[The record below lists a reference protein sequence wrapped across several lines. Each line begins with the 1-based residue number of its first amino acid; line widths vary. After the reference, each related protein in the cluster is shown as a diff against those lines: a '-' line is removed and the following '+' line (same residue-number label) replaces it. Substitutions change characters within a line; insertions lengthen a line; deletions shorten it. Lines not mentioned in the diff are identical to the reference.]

1 MAHNTEVVSAVRP
14 SVGEA
19 MTSRAYENSVPGGP
33 GGMEDDG
40 LEETVADVEL
50 DESLDRVEDAEAEAV
65 VVDDELGEY
74 DPEAGQ
80 SRIADKSSITGQ
92 IMSEAGLFVI
102 GLCAAMLG
110 VSVLIYAAVMQTPA
124 TLITAVVV
132 APLTLGWA
140 FVKWKR
146 WMGGAPYVYRLLLSL
161 NEKDA
166 ADEALMTHRER
177 ERQRVAKKIE
187 KLESRGPRVRR

>member
-1 MAHNTEVVSAVRP
+1 MSSSP
-14 SVGEA
+14 
-19 MTSRAYENSVPGGP
+19 YEHTVPDGP

-50 DESLDRVEDAEAEAV
+50 DESLDRVEDEAAAAAV
-65 VVDDELGEY
+65 IVDDELGEY

-80 SRIADKSSITGQ
+80 SRIADKTSITGQ

-110 VSVLIYAAVMQTPA
+110 VSVLIYAAVMQTLP
-124 TLITAVVV
+124 TLIAAVVI
-132 APLTLGWA
+132 APVTLGWA

-187 KLESRGPRVRR
+187 KLEARGPRVRR